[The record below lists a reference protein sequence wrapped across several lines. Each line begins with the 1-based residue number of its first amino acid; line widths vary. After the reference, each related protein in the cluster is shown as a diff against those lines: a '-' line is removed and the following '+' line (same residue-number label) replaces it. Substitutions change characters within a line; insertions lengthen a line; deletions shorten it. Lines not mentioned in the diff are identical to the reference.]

1 MASWN
6 LRAKIYPT
14 KNGIINIDMQ
24 EATYVDAAIIS
35 GISKSFNNT
44 LVVDNI
50 SFNLSPGEILGLI
63 GPNGAGKTTTFNMI
77 VGLLKPKNGDIVLD
91 DKAITDL
98 PMYQRA
104 RMGIAF
110 LCQEPSVFRKLK
122 VIENLIAIFEIVGVK
137 GNAAEEAA
145 AVLLKDFNLEHVRD
159 QKAYTLSG
167 GERRRVEIARSLI
180 SNPKF
185 LLLDEPFTGID
196 PIARAELQEVIL
208 KLKQRGIGILIS
220 DHNVR
225 ETLEITDRAYLIYDA
240 RVLLSGNAQT
250 LINDPKV
257 RELYLGW
264 KFKI

>member
-1 MASWN
+1 MLS
-6 LRAKIYPT
+6 T
-14 KNGIINIDMQ
+14 KDLTKLFGRR
-24 EATYVDAAIIS
+24 V
-35 GISKSFNNT
+35 
-44 LVVDNI
+44 VVDRV
-50 SFNLSPGEILGLI
+50 NLEINRGEIVGLL

-77 VGLLKPKNGDIVLD
+77 VGLLKPNGGHIMLESST
-91 DKAITDL
+91 ITDR

-104 RMGIAF
+104 RMGISF

-122 VIENLIAIFEIVGVK
+122 VVENLIAIFEITGVK
-137 GNAAEEAA
+137 RPAADERAA
-145 AVLLKDFNLEHVRD
+145 ALLADFNLEHVKD

-167 GERRRVEIARSLI
+167 GERRRVEIARALI
-180 SNPKF
+180 NDPKF

-208 KLKQRGIGILIS
+208 GLKRRGIGVLIS

-240 RVLLSGNAQT
+240 RVLLSGSAST
-250 LINDPKV
+250 LINDPKA

-264 KFKI
+264 KFRI

>member
-1 MASWN
+1 M
-6 LRAKIYPT
+6 LVT
-14 KNGIINIDMQ
+14 KDLTKVFGRRVVV
-24 EATYVDAAIIS
+24 ESVSLEIS
-35 GISKSFNNT
+35 QGE
-44 LVVDNI
+44 VV
-50 SFNLSPGEILGLI
+50 GLL

-77 VGLLKPKNGDIVLD
+77 VGLIRPKRGDIVLD
-91 DKAITDL
+91 DAVITDV
-98 PMYQRA
+98 PMFQRA
-104 RMGIAF
+104 RMGISF

-122 VIENLIAIFEIVGVK
+122 VVENLLAVLEIVGVK
-137 GNAAEEAA
+137 GSAAIERADM
-145 AVLLKDFNLEHVRD
+145 LLKEFNLEHVRD

-180 SNPKF
+180 NDPKF

-208 KLKQRGIGILIS
+208 RLKQNGIGILIS

-240 RVLLSGNAQT
+240 RVLLSGSAQT
-250 LINDPKV
+250 LINDPKA

-264 KFKI
+264 KFRI

>member
-1 MASWN
+1 MLVTSD
-6 LRAKIYPT
+6 LT
-14 KNGIINIDMQ
+14 KVFGRR
-24 EATYVDAAIIS
+24 
-35 GISKSFNNT
+35 
-44 LVVDNI
+44 VVVESVSLEI
-50 SFNLSPGEILGLI
+50 GQGEVVGLL

-77 VGLLKPKNGDIVLD
+77 VGLLTPKRGDIILD
-91 DKAITDL
+91 DTVITDM

-104 RMGIAF
+104 RMGISF

-122 VIENLIAIFEIVGVK
+122 VVENLLAVLEVVGVK
-137 GNAAEEAA
+137 GPAATERAEM
-145 AVLLKDFNLEHVRD
+145 LLKEFNLEHVRD

-180 SNPKF
+180 NNPKF

-208 KLKQRGIGILIS
+208 RLKQNGIGVLIS

-240 RVLLSGNAQT
+240 RVLLSGSAQT
-250 LINDPKV
+250 LINDPKA

>member
-1 MASWN
+1 M
-6 LRAKIYPT
+6 LVT
-14 KNGIINIDMQ
+14 KNL
-24 EATYVDAAIIS
+24 
-35 GISKSFNNT
+35 SKLFGRRT
-44 LVVDNI
+44 VVDKI
-50 SFNLSPGEILGLI
+50 DLQIEQGAIVGLL

-77 VGLLKPKNGDIVLD
+77 VGLLAPDSGDIILGD
-91 DKAITDL
+91 MIITHL

-104 RMGIAF
+104 RLGISF

-122 VIENLIAIFEIVGVK
+122 VNENLIAVCEILGMDR
-137 GNAAEEAA
+137 GDAEEKAEKA
-145 AVLLKDFNLEHVRD
+145 LEDFNLLHVKD

-167 GERRRVEIARSLI
+167 GERRRVEIARALI

-196 PIARAELQEVIL
+196 PISRADLQDLIL
-208 KLKQRGIGILIS
+208 HLKDRGIGVLIS

-240 RVLLSGNAQT
+240 KVLLSGDAHT
-250 LINDPKV
+250 LINDPKA

>member
-1 MASWN
+1 MLS
-6 LRAKIYPT
+6 T
-14 KNGIINIDMQ
+14 KDLTKLFGRR
-24 EATYVDAAIIS
+24 V
-35 GISKSFNNT
+35 
-44 LVVDNI
+44 VVDRV
-50 SFNLSPGEILGLI
+50 NLEINRGEIVGLL

-77 VGLLKPKNGDIVLD
+77 VGLLKPNGGHIMLESST
-91 DKAITDL
+91 ITDR

-104 RMGIAF
+104 RMGISF

-122 VIENLIAIFEIVGVK
+122 VVENLIAVFEIAGVK
-137 GNAAEEAA
+137 RPAADERAA
-145 AVLLKDFNLEHVRD
+145 ALLADFNLEHVKD

-167 GERRRVEIARSLI
+167 GERRRVEIARALI
-180 SNPKF
+180 NDPKF

-208 KLKQRGIGILIS
+208 GLKRRGIGVLIS

-240 RVLLSGNAQT
+240 RVLLSGSAAT
-250 LINDPKV
+250 LINDPKA

-264 KFKI
+264 KFRI